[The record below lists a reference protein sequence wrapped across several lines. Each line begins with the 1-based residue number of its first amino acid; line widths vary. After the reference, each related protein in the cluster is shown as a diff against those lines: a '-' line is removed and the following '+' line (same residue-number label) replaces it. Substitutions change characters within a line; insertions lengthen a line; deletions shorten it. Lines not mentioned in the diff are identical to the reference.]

1 MERLFQKCE
10 MKSTKKR
17 RSSTIRFNE
26 EDDSNSSTRDSNS
39 PLIVSSTICP
49 SLSPLRP
56 SLSPLSPLSPP
67 HIRNNIYL
75 INGYII
81 HSTINEAIFDNL
93 FLQRIS
99 NETVNI
105 FSGMLLFIPA
115 IYIFIASFSPKLLLP
130 IYGSSLRQ
138 IALIMFFNTICV
150 VSYHTLLSIPSLY
163 TLMSAIDFVAV
174 TLLQLAIVSA
184 AYYIPG
190 VSLWGAHFSSPS
202 VNKEVNT
209 SSKVVDLFFGLL
221 FKLSPQDALYTHFF
235 VIFVSAIIVFATR
248 IYIDKELPKS
258 LVFLNIL
265 WYLVLI
271 PDLLLAS
278 PESIEL
284 KAMCIS
290 LILGGFFYITKI
302 PERFLKG
309 KFNLYLH
316 SHVLWHL
323 CYVFAFSFF
332 VEYVVKKAFQVK

>member
-1 MERLFQKCE
+1 
-10 MKSTKKR
+10 MKTAKKR
-17 RSSTIRFNE
+17 RSSTIRFN
-26 EDDSNSSTRDSNS
+26 DKDDSKVFDSNSPLN
-39 PLIVSSTICP
+39 PLIVSSTI
-49 SLSPLRP
+49 SRP

-67 HIRNNIYL
+67 HFRNNIYL

-81 HSTINEAIFDNL
+81 HSTVNDAILDNL

-105 FSGMLLFIPA
+105 FSGMLLFIPT

-130 IYGSSLRQ
+130 IYGTSLRQ

-150 VSYHTLLSIPSLY
+150 VSYHTLLSIPFLY
-163 TLMSAIDFVAV
+163 TLMSAIDFAAV

-202 VNKEVNT
+202 VNKEVTT
-209 SSKVVDLFFGLL
+209 SIDTKVVDLFFGLL

-290 LILGGFFYITKI
+290 LILGVFFYITKI